1 MKSKK
6 KKSSRKSPR
15 KKPYKVVKDLPLGP
29 GKGLLATKN
38 GDKITVNHGRVVK
51 VQNAI
56 VLHSLRKPFSQGV
69 KASFADGTKVLNWE
83 QL

>member
-1 MKSKK
+1 MRSKK
-6 KKSSRKSPR
+6 KKSRRKSLQ
-15 KKPYKVVKDLPLGP
+15 KKPYEVIRDLPLGP

-38 GDKITVNHGRVVK
+38 GDKITINHGRVVK
-51 VQNAI
+51 VQNSI

-69 KASFADGTKVLNWE
+69 KDSFADGTKVLNWK

>member
-15 KKPYKVVKDLPLGP
+15 KKPEVVRDLPLGP

-51 VQNAI
+51 IQNAI

-69 KASFADGTKVLNWE
+69 KASFADGTKVLKWK

>member
-1 MKSKK
+1 MRSKK
-6 KKSSRKSPR
+6 KKSRRKSLQ
-15 KKPYKVVKDLPLGP
+15 KKPYEVIRDLPLGP

-38 GDKITVNHGRVVK
+38 GDKITINHGRVVK
-51 VQNAI
+51 VQDAI

-69 KASFADGTKVLNWE
+69 KDSFADGTKVLNWK